1 MDNKLSKRLW
11 INIIIFN
18 FMGAVAWNVENIYFN
33 TFLHNYVYAKA
44 ADGAAKH
51 VMTTPEAI
59 SIMVGLSAFTA
70 VATTFIMG
78 TLSDKMRKRK
88 IFISIG
94 YTLWGI
100 ITGLFGL
107 ISHENIAKVFGLSD
121 GAQIL
126 LGTVW
131 AVIIMDVLMTFMGST
146 SNDSVFHAWVT
157 DVTNTKTRPKVE
169 TAFVFIGFIAMGVV
183 MGIGSFAQ
191 GGVISYKSFFLG
203 LGALVTF
210 CGILGFFILED
221 PQPKVEKQSSSSY
234 WSDLFYGFR
243 PSVIKNNSKL
253 YLTLASV
260 CLFTVAVQVFFPYLF
275 IYLQEVVIPANADL
289 NLLSAGVIIPAV
301 LMIGVLVAGII
312 VLMKISD
319 KNKALGL
326 VPSVVLMSVGLFILS
341 TTTNLFGVLAGVVP
355 TVIGYLVL
363 TIQLNAA
370 IKDFIPAG
378 KAGLFQGI
386 RMIFVVLIP
395 MVVGPYFGAL
405 AAKTSD
411 VQYEEYGQ
419 MVTLP
424 SSKMFIYSA
433 IITLLVFIPL
443 IPLIKKGFSSSKANV
458 SKRR

>member
-11 INIIIFN
+11 INIILFN

-33 TFLHNYVYAKA
+33 TFLHNYVYANA
-44 ADGAAKH
+44 AEGAAQK

-88 IFISIG
+88 IFISVG

-100 ITGLFGL
+100 ITATFGL
-107 ISHENIAKVFGLSD
+107 ISHENMAKIFGLTD

-126 LGTVW
+126 LATVW
-131 AVIIMDVLMTFMGST
+131 AVIIMDVIMTFMGST

-191 GGVISYKSFFLG
+191 GGVISYRAFFLG
-203 LGALVTF
+203 LGAVVTL
-210 CGILGFFILED
+210 CGILGFFLLED
-221 PQPKVEKQSSSSY
+221 PQPKAEKVSNSNY

-243 PSVIKNNSKL
+243 PSVIKTNSRL

-260 CLFTVAVQVFFPYLF
+260 CLFSVAVQVFFPYLF
-275 IYLQEVVIPANADL
+275 IYLQEVIIPANAGI
-289 NLLSAGVIIPAV
+289 NFLSAGVIIPAV
-301 LMIGVLVAGII
+301 LVIAILIGGIVVL
-312 VLMKISD
+312 LKISD
-319 KNKALGL
+319 KSKTLGL
-326 VPSVVLMSVGLFILS
+326 VPSVILMAVGLFILS
-341 TTTNLFGVLAGVVP
+341 TTTNLIGVLIGVAP

-370 IKDFIPAG
+370 IKDFIPEG

-405 AAKTSD
+405 AAKTSN
-411 VQYEEYGQ
+411 VQYEEYGR
-419 MVTLP
+419 MITLP
-424 SSKMFIYSA
+424 SEKMFVYSA

-443 IPLIKKGFSSSKANV
+443 IPLIKKGFENKIAKP

>member
-1 MDNKLSKRLW
+1 MEDKLSKRLW
-11 INIIIFN
+11 INILLFN

-33 TFLHNYVYAKA
+33 TFLHNYVYANADA
-44 ADGAAKH
+44 AARAS

-59 SIMVGLSAFTA
+59 SIMVSLSAFTA
-70 VATTFIMG
+70 VTTTFIMG

-94 YTLWGI
+94 YTVWGI
-100 ITGLFGL
+100 ITAMFGL
-107 ISHENIAKVFGLSD
+107 ISHESIAKIFGLTD

-157 DVTNTKTRPKVE
+157 DVTTPKTRPMVE
-169 TAFVFIGFIAMGVV
+169 TAFIFVGFAAMGAV
-183 MGIGSFAQ
+183 MGVGSFAQ
-191 GGVISYKSFFLG
+191 AGVIPYNVFFLG
-203 LGALVTF
+203 LGALVTA

-221 PQPKVEKQSSSSY
+221 PKPKVEQPSNSNY

-243 PSVIKNNSKL
+243 PSVIKNNSRL
-253 YLTLASV
+253 YLSLASIG
-260 CLFTVAVQVFFPYLF
+260 LFSVAVQVFFPYLF
-275 IYLQEVVIPANADL
+275 IYLGDVVIPANANL
-289 NLLSAGVIIPAV
+289 NFLSAGVIIPAV
-301 LMIGVLVAGII
+301 LVIAALVAGII
-312 VLMKISD
+312 LLMKISD

-326 VPSVVLMSVGLFILS
+326 VPSVILMALGLFILS
-341 TTTNLFGVLAGVVP
+341 TTTNLIGVLIGVAP

-370 IKDFIPAG
+370 VKDFIPEG

-405 AAKTSD
+405 AAKTSS

-419 MVTLP
+419 MITLP
-424 SSKMFIYSA
+424 SAKMFAYSA
-433 IITLLVFIPL
+433 VITLLVFIPL
-443 IPLIKKGFSSSKANV
+443 IPLIKKGFDTKKKVPS
-458 SKRR
+458 RRR